1 MPPKT
6 KKKTRSILKMDSF
19 DEEQTI
25 APDCRCIST
34 SLGLS
39 HLHFSLHNFLTF
51 PSFPHFSH
59 PSTDFS
65 HPQTKNLH
73 PLGWRQQRIKLY
85 QFGSLHIDIGAH
97 VFPVGVGQNLPL
109 ILLDLQVDGYT
120 FASAIIQ
127 ALIICAI
134 VILFVK
140 ALQYLIS
147 ILMTLY
153 MYTASALLSL
163 YGTKTGPCFQ
173 RLVDGPEPQ
182 RRGQKSIFYVSLI
195 LPERCGNIWK

>member
-1 MPPKT
+1 MLYRKQWHMVTLFLRLPSLRYQCERRMPPKT
-6 KKKTRSILKMDSF
+6 KKKTRSILKIDSF

-85 QFGSLHIDIGAH
+85 QFGSLHISVDLHELPCRIALDELRVIIG
-97 VFPVGVGQNLPL
+97 
-109 ILLDLQVDGYT
+109 
-120 FASAIIQ
+120 
-127 ALIICAI
+127 
-134 VILFVK
+134 
-140 ALQYLIS
+140 
-147 ILMTLY
+147 
-153 MYTASALLSL
+153 LSL
-163 YGTKTGPCFQ
+163 EAGKL
-173 RLVDGPEPQ
+173 LVLV
-182 RRGQKSIFYVSLI
+182 R
-195 LPERCGNIWK
+195 